1 MNNEL
6 CLDPVAHPK
15 IFNMKQ
21 FVRALEDLAEIEQDK
36 LFKQEKLEK
45 EMIVAE
51 SNEAKPDK

>member
-1 MNNEL
+1 
-6 CLDPVAHPK
+6 
-15 IFNMKQ
+15 MKQ